1 MMAAIADMGYC
12 EASCRKIWDKA
23 MLYINQVKDGALS
36 IGEILE
42 MLEEEY
48 KIKINF

>member
-36 IGEILE
+36 IGEIFE
-42 MLEEEY
+42 MLEDDY
-48 KIKINF
+48 NIKINF

>member
-12 EASCRKIWDKA
+12 ETSCRKIWDKS
-23 MLYINQVKDGALS
+23 MLYINQVKDGALT

-42 MLEEEY
+42 MLEEDY
-48 KIKINF
+48 NIKINF